1 MRLKESLFVM
11 ISQILRTSTVAVLG
25 FALCSVA
32 FAQSPAQDASGVA
45 ARQAAPTAAT
55 TQVVS
60 APMIRGRENY
70 RIGPYDV
77 LELRVLGEP
86 EMSAEALKV
95 SADGFVQVPFVDEDV
110 RAQCLTER
118 ELSEVIAEKLRKHL
132 KYPEVHVGVKE
143 YNSIPVSI
151 IGAVNQPGRFRMDRR
166 VSLLELLTF
175 AGGVRIESG
184 KAITLVRQTAETQCD
199 LTTVVPLGT
208 DENVTEIISLKA
220 LLQGDPE
227 QNRLMRPGD
236 IVIVPNADVIY
247 VAGDVPRPNSF
258 PLRDAMTFTQALAQ
272 AGGPTPTAKKGSIR
286 IVRQVA
292 GKEREII
299 PIDLEAIDKKTVP
312 DPLMLPNDVIEVPNS
327 GGKTFFRNFMG
338 ALGGSVGNLPVTVIP

>member
-1 MRLKESLFVM
+1 MAA
-11 ISQILRTSTVAVLG
+11 AVCLAVG
-25 FALCSVA
+25 SATL
-32 FAQSPAQDASGVA
+32 AQSPAAAADGPSTARVSQAAGSPQVA
-45 ARQAAPTAAT
+45 APVAAE
-55 TQVVS
+55 S
-60 APMIRGRENY
+60 AVPVRARENY

-86 EMSAEALKV
+86 DMSATSLKV
-95 SADGFVQVPFVDEDV
+95 SADGYIQVPFVDEDI

-118 ELSEVIAEKLRKHL
+118 ELSAIIAEHLKKHL

-151 IGAVNQPGRFRMDRR
+151 IGAVNQPGRFRMERR

-175 AGGVRIESG
+175 AGGVKTESG
-184 KAITLVRQTAETQCD
+184 KVVTLVRQSAEIQCD
-199 LTTVVPLGT
+199 NTTVLSSGGE
-208 DENVTEIISLKA
+208 ENVTEVINLKS
-220 LLQGDPE
+220 LLQGEPA

-258 PLRDAMTFTQALAQ
+258 LLRDGMTFTQALAQ
-272 AGGPTPTAKKGSIR
+272 AGGPSPTAKKGSIR
-286 IVRQVA
+286 IVRQVP
-292 GKEREII
+292 GKEREIL
-299 PIDLEAIDKKTVP
+299 PIDLEAIDKKKVP
-312 DPLMLPNDVIEVPNS
+312 DPLMLANDVIEVPNS

-338 ALGGSVGNLPVTVIP
+338 ALGGSVGNVPVTVIP

>member
-1 MRLKESLFVM
+1 MAA
-11 ISQILRTSTVAVLG
+11 AVCLAVG
-25 FALCSVA
+25 SATL
-32 FAQSPAQDASGVA
+32 AQSPAAASDSPSTARVSQAAGSPQVA
-45 ARQAAPTAAT
+45 APVAAESTVPVRA
-55 TQVVS
+55 
-60 APMIRGRENY
+60 RENY

-86 EMSAEALKV
+86 DMSATSLKV
-95 SADGFVQVPFVDEDV
+95 SADGYIQVPFVDEDI

-118 ELSEVIAEKLRKHL
+118 ELSAIIAEHLKKHL

-151 IGAVNQPGRFRMDRR
+151 IGAVNQPGRFRMERR

-175 AGGVRIESG
+175 AGGVKTESG
-184 KAITLVRQTAETQCD
+184 KVVTLVRQSAEIQCD
-199 LTTVVPLGT
+199 NTTVLSSGGE
-208 DENVTEIISLKA
+208 ENVTEVINLKS
-220 LLQGDPE
+220 LLQGEPA

-258 PLRDAMTFTQALAQ
+258 LLRDGMTFTQALAQ
-272 AGGPTPTAKKGSIR
+272 AGGPSPTAKKGSIR
-286 IVRQVA
+286 IVRQIP
-292 GKEREII
+292 GMEREIL
-299 PIDLEAIDKKTVP
+299 PIDLEAIDKKKVP
-312 DPLMLPNDVIEVPNS
+312 DPLMLANDVIEVPNS

-338 ALGGSVGNLPVTVIP
+338 ALGGSVGNVPVTVIP